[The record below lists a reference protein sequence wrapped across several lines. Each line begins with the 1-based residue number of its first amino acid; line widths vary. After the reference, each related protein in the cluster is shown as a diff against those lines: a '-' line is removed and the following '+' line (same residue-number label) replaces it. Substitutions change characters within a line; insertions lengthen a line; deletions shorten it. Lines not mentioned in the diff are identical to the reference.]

1 MADFFTGIWG
11 ILGQIWLS
19 AFVDGQRTAFLLPAF
34 IFIELSLLLVVVFGI
49 LHWYRHRHAFL
60 SMPSTYHPKVSII
73 ITCYGEGREI
83 EKTILSFAE
92 QIYPGHIE
100 IIAVVDGAKQN
111 LDTFKAAMT
120 CRSWFQRQGNNRPLR
135 YPNRSYRVLPKWQR
149 GGRVSTLNAGLHVS
163 HGEIIM
169 NADGDTSFDNQTV
182 ALMVKHFQ
190 DPNVPAVAGALKVRN
205 QKDGWVTRMQ
215 TLEYMMSIQCAKTG
229 LARWNMV
236 NNISGAFGA
245 FRRDFLRK
253 IGGWNTHTAEDLDL
267 TMRIKAYFGRH
278 PHLYIPFEPHAI
290 GFTEAPATFAQFRQ
304 QRLRWD
310 GDLLFLYLR
319 KHKQSFRP
327 RLLGF
332 KNFVFTLV
340 YGVLQEIVL
349 PFLIFLFTLWLFVI
363 YPAGYVWGVLLFVY
377 CIYFGQAV
385 VMLLLY
391 YFLISERK
399 DQELWIF
406 LWSPIY
412 PLFAFF
418 RKMWSMV
425 AALYEIVGR
434 GHEETSM
441 APWWVIKKG
450 TKF

>member
-1 MADFFTGIWG
+1 MLDTFNALWG
-11 ILGQIWLS
+11 FLSQIWLS
-19 AFVDGQRTAFLLPAF
+19 AFIDGQRTAFLLPAF
-34 IFIELSLLLVVVFGI
+34 IFLELSLLLVVVFGV
-49 LHWYRHRHAFL
+49 LNWYRHRQAFL
-60 SMPSTYHPKVSII
+60 RAPSTYSPRVSVI
-73 ITCYGEGREI
+73 ITCYGEGRDI

-92 QIYPGHIE
+92 QIYAGHIE
-100 IIAVVDGAKQN
+100 IIAVIDGAKQN
-111 LDTFKAAMT
+111 LHTYQAAMG
-120 CRSWFQRQGNNRPLR
+120 CRRWFIQANRNQIRR

-163 HGEIIM
+163 RGDIIM

-205 QKDGWVTRMQ
+205 QGESWVTRLQ

-245 FRRDFLRK
+245 FRCDFLRK

-290 GFTEAPATFAQFRQ
+290 GFTDVPDTFKSFRQ

-319 KHKQSFRP
+319 KHKQSFRL
-327 RLLGF
+327 RLLGL
-332 KNFVFTLV
+332 KNFLFTV
-340 YGVLQEIVL
+340 IYGVLQEVIL
-349 PFLIFLFTLWLFVI
+349 PFLIFLFTIWLFVI
-363 YPAGYVWGVLLFVY
+363 YPAAYVWGVLLFVY
-377 CIYFGQAV
+377 FLYLGQA
-385 VMLLLY
+385 MLLLALY
-391 YFLISERK
+391 YFLISERRE
-399 DQELWIF
+399 QELWIF
-406 LWSPIY
+406 LWSPVY

-418 RKMWSMV
+418 RKIWSMI
-425 AALYEIVGR
+425 AALYELLAR

-441 APWWVIKKG
+441 APWWVIKRG
-450 TKF
+450 NKF